1 MKFLST
7 IFPKN
12 YTWQM
17 VQKEVMTKKKPLNG
31 ILIDLHQ
38 VKQIQTLTERE
49 ETENDTRRL
58 KALEQII
65 INHF

>member
-1 MKFLST
+1 
-7 IFPKN
+7 
-12 YTWQM
+12 M

-31 ILIDLHQ
+31 LLVDLHQ
-38 VKQIQTLTERE
+38 VKQIQALTERE
-49 ETENDTRRL
+49 ETENDSRRL